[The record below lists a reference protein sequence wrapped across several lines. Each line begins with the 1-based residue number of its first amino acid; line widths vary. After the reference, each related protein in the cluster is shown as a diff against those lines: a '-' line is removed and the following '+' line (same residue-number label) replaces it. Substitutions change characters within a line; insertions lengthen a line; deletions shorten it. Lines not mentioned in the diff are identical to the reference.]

1 MLKYQS
7 LCLFFSFYWLDER
20 KKTCISQ
27 YAYNYSNYVFRES
40 NSKIITGIKRETIN
54 YFQITGWVPL
64 HEAAW
69 KGHKDCAVALLNWD
83 APAMPR
89 SKLTGGHL
97 IEFHLIESLDRN
109 FLIK

>member
-1 MLKYQS
+1 MLI
-7 LCLFFSFYWLDER
+7 
-20 KKTCISQ
+20 T
-27 YAYNYSNYVFRES
+27 NYVFRAS

-89 SKLTGGHL
+89 YSFKIILKLEWQERYIFKLT
-97 IEFHLIESLDRN
+97 SL
-109 FLIK
+109 LT